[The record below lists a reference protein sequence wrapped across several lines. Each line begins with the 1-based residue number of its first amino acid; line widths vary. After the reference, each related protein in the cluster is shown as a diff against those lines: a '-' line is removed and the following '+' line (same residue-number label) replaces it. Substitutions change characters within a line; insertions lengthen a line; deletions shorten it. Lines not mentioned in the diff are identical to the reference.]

1 MAKHQLDDP
10 DVHAIRQEP
19 ARAFVSE
26 VVPAEIDPLKLL
38 TIPRSTFPRRSRL
51 DAVGQSRSVSQAVW
65 YSGSYSMMRSW
76 SSGPTN

>member
-1 MAKHQLDDP
+1 MAEHQLDDANV
-10 DVHAIRQEP
+10 DAVGQQS
-19 ARAFVSE
+19 ARAFVPE
-26 VVPAEIDPLKLL
+26 VMPAEIDPLKLF
-38 TIPRSTFPRRSRL
+38 TIPRGTFPRRSRL